1 MASKFTRRRW
11 RRPERM
17 TLEHPPV
24 TRRKDIGAPTQLV
37 LEPDLARRASRRRL
51 ESLLLVFVGLCALEG
66 LLVALATGLWIAVP
80 AVTGLGILYFFLAR
94 ARGDA
99 WLRRAF
105 DTGEE
110 VSLRLRRLVASEA
123 RAAGVPEPQI
133 IVGTG
138 AEPNALALS
147 LRHRALVVTRGSES
161 VDELVL
167 EGMLAHET
175 VHLRDGEATAASLY
189 LVFAAAPQLLLR
201 GAGAG
206 LVLAVPL
213 WPVCAAMRLA
223 RTLAAP
229 PDREHRADVAGALL
243 TRYPPGVADALRHAG
258 GTSCGLAPADDF
270 WFVPRGGSR
279 EEAGAAAARRAA
291 LVAEM

>member
-1 MASKFTRRRW
+1 MAKFTRRRW

-24 TRRKDIGAPTQLV
+24 MRRKDIGVPTQLM

-51 ESLLLVFVGLCALEG
+51 ETLLLVFLGLCAVEG
-66 LLVALATGLWIAVP
+66 LVVALLTGVWVLLP
-80 AVTGLGILYFFLAR
+80 AVLGLGVLYFFVGR
-94 ARGDA
+94 ERGDA
-99 WLRRAF
+99 WLERAF
-105 DTGEE
+105 GTRGEPS
-110 VSLRLRRLVASEA
+110 VRLRRLVVTEA
-123 RAAGVPEPQI
+123 RRAGVPEPEVL
-133 IVGTG
+133 VGPG

-147 LRHRALVVTRGSES
+147 LRRRALVVTAGSEE
-161 VDELVL
+161 VDDVVL
-167 EGMLAHET
+167 EGMIAHEI

-189 LVFAAAPQLLLR
+189 LIFSAAPQLLLR
-201 GAGAG
+201 GAGVA

-229 PDREHRADVAGALL
+229 ADREHRADVAGALL
-243 TRYPPGVADALRHAG
+243 TRYPPGVAEALRHAG
-258 GTSCGLAPADDF
+258 GTTCGLAPADEL

-279 EEAGAAAARRAA
+279 EEAVAAAGRRAA